1 MKKLVRFILVIL
13 GVFMLGGFTARASEE
28 TGIAGNVLLETVQ
41 DALLYTEQDE
51 QSDVVTTLPAGTPVF
66 SVEDSEGIW
75 IKVSYQEYS
84 GYTLLQN
91 VQTYHSQELEQEFEQ
106 QAEQN
111 VLLINE
117 LEYME
122 TQKKQKTTWTVI
134 IAVLVVAIFAVSI
147 ASAVLKNIHEMDKKR
162 ETVRKRR
169 SK

>member
-1 MKKLVRFILVIL
+1 
-13 GVFMLGGFTARASEE
+13 MLGGFTARASEE

-91 VQTYHSQELEQEFEQ
+91 VQAYRSEELEQEFEQ

-162 ETVRKRR
+162 ETVRNRR
-169 SK
+169 NK

>member
-1 MKKLVRFILVIL
+1 MIRSFSVQ
-13 GVFMLGGFTARASEE
+13 ASEE
-28 TGIAGNVLLETVQ
+28 PVIAGNVLLETVQ
-41 DALLYTEQDE
+41 DALLLAEPDE
-51 QSDVVTTLPAGTPVF
+51 QSDVVTNLPAGTPVF
-66 SVEDSEGIW
+66 SVESSEGTW

-91 VQTYHSQELEQEFEQ
+91 VQTYHSEELEQEFEQ

-162 ETVRKRR
+162 EIVRKRR
-169 SK
+169 NR